1 MKLVRV
7 FRSQIKS
14 KLAVLSLPGAVNPA
28 GNSKEYQIISFM
40 EKENET
46 ILKVS
51 RQHFKGMNPSII
63 ANLRGISSSA
73 SLSLLLGFQNPQIN
87 YSNLHVRKFLDPL
100 SSQPWTPRKTH
111 IVDACKEINKFVSVN
126 HAELNYKE
134 SILEDLINF
143 LEDLLRR
150 LKQRKAFVL

>member
-1 MKLVRV
+1 
-7 FRSQIKS
+7 
-14 KLAVLSLPGAVNPA
+14 
-28 GNSKEYQIISFM
+28 
-40 EKENET
+40 
-46 ILKVS
+46 
-51 RQHFKGMNPSII
+51 MNPSII

-134 SILEDLINF
+134 SVLEDLINF

-150 LKQRKAFVL
+150 LKQRKAFVLWFLLNIFHEYSTYKQNKLTIYHNSQWLSKLDWLCSISFLLNIINW